1 MILWLAQ
8 LMRMR
13 LTPPEKSSAPAITAS
28 ISPSEN
34 PIPAIHLVGPYPRVD
49 PVEIV
54 VASTAPRPMKAPAN
68 TPSTNNVTVGAFAF
82 VTPLVSTARRSLPA

>member
-1 MILWLAQ
+1 MILWLTQ
-8 LMRMR
+8 LMRIR
-13 LTPPEKSSAPAITAS
+13 LLPVKSSAPAITTR

-34 PIPAIHLVGPYPRVD
+34 PIPASHLVGPYPRVE

-68 TPSTNNVTVGAFAF
+68 TPRTKSVTPGAFAF
-82 VTPLVSTARRSLPA
+82 VTPFVSTNPAILPA